1 MHHLIARG
9 IGKRK
14 IFDDDLDRN
23 LFLERLGTILVETQ
37 TLCYAWA
44 LIPNHFHLLIRTG
57 KVPVSTVMR
66 RLFTGHAVTYNR
78 RHRRWGHLFQD
89 RYKSILCDEDPYFLE
104 LVRYIHLNPLR
115 AGIVKEISQL
125 NAYPFCGH
133 SFVMGKFSNEWQDVK
148 AVLQTFGSRAISA
161 RRCYGDFVAQGI
173 EQGKRSDLIGGGLI
187 RSMGGWS
194 EVKKLQKD
202 KVPMKGD
209 ERILGDSDFVNR
221 ILSEAE
227 ETFEKRH
234 HLKHSGVDL
243 EMVAQRVAH
252 IVGLEVEDVWSAG
265 KYRKTVQ
272 ARSLLC
278 YWAVR
283 ELGESMTSMSRN
295 VSLLERMGMVS
306 MATGNDKR
314 ERRIAINK
322 NGITLLDKTL
332 PLWQK
337 AQNEVVEAIGR

>member
-66 RLFTGHAVTYNR
+66 RLLTGHAVTYNR

-125 NAYPFCGH
+125 DAYPFCGH

-148 AVLQTFGSRAISA
+148 AVLQAFGSRAISA
-161 RRCYGDFVAQGI
+161 SRCYGDFVAQGI

-187 RSMGGWS
+187 RSMGG
-194 EVKKLQKD
+194 
-202 KVPMKGD
+202 
-209 ERILGDSDFVNR
+209 
-221 ILSEAE
+221 
-227 ETFEKRH
+227 
-234 HLKHSGVDL
+234 
-243 EMVAQRVAH
+243 
-252 IVGLEVEDVWSAG
+252 
-265 KYRKTVQ
+265 
-272 ARSLLC
+272 
-278 YWAVR
+278 
-283 ELGESMTSMSRN
+283 
-295 VSLLERMGMVS
+295 
-306 MATGNDKR
+306 
-314 ERRIAINK
+314 
-322 NGITLLDKTL
+322 
-332 PLWQK
+332 
-337 AQNEVVEAIGR
+337 